1 MPKITILEKDL
12 TTAGASELLS
22 NIVYVP
28 GYAITGPVNKPT
40 LCRTLDEFKETFGSV
55 PYKFLNNQTYSS
67 SSSKTYA
74 YAGDYEKSYI
84 YAAELINRGLPILF
98 ERYMNTANITNFTAK
113 STVST
118 TDSKTLTISAV
129 YPGRYNEGIKC
140 TFSPSYIVLEN
151 DITITDEKSTLYK
164 GSELTDGSIVNGE
177 SSLGKLNESKAL
189 SKNDIIKAKSKIAL
203 GSNLN
208 GTLYTVDDYIVT
220 VTKGAQEL
228 SEITLS
234 FNPASDNFYT
244 KIKNDYIKFTSN
256 DLLTNITLN
265 LSEAT
270 EYILEISDKTTDE
283 FTVADLYGAMKGN
296 YTTSETITKSI
307 FEKIADNKDVYN
319 VKTITSG
326 SYPTFLSDDKSIA
339 SNMVQVAANCGDAL
353 AVIDHENNYENLY
366 EDINKDWTSATD
378 NSGDDAKKYAAM
390 FTPWATY
397 ITNTTASYLA
407 NNLINMPASFAY
419 VNSLANSIKINPNW
433 YAIAGVTRGNVP
445 GLIQV
450 DEEITGSTSDKYQS
464 KNGVSINPIMNVPS
478 YGYCIWGN
486 RTLHNNKGL
495 VASSFLN
502 IRALTNDIK
511 KVVYQASKE
520 LTFELNNDVTW
531 LNFRSKIEPTLDKMV
546 TGNGINGYKLIRATS
561 DKKATIKAIIR
572 IYPIEAVEDFD
583 ITIELAD
590 SFTTA
595 E

>member
-55 PYKFLNNQTYSS
+55 PYKFLSNQIAYGSNI
-67 SSSKTYA
+67 YA
-74 YAGDYEKSYI
+74 YAGDYEKSYT

-98 ERYMNTANITNFTAK
+98 ERYISTNNITKFTA
-113 STVST
+113 SSNVT
-118 TDSKTLTISAV
+118 TIDLKTLTLSAV

-151 DITITDEKSTLYK
+151 DITITDGDDKVSSILYK
-164 GSELTDGSIVNGE
+164 GSELANGSIVNGE
-177 SSLGKLNESKAL
+177 SSPGKLNESKAL
-189 SKNDIIKAKSKIAL
+189 NKDDIIKANSKIAL
-203 GSNLN
+203 GSKLN
-208 GTLYTVDDYIVT
+208 GTLYTVDNYIVT

-244 KIKNDYIKFTSN
+244 KIKNDYIKFTSK
-256 DLLTNITLN
+256 DLLANVTLN
-265 LSEAT
+265 LSDKT
-270 EYILEISDKTTDE
+270 EYVLEISDKTSDE
-283 FTVADLYGAMKGN
+283 FTVSSLYEAMKGGL
-296 YTTSETITKSI
+296 
-307 FEKIADNKDVYN
+307 FDKIAENKDIYN

-353 AVIDHENNYENLY
+353 AVIDHENNYTNLY
-366 EDINKDWTSATD
+366 DDVNKDWTSATD

-397 ITNTTASYLA
+397 VTNTTASYLA

-419 VNSLANSIKINPNW
+419 VSSLADSIKTNPNW
-433 YAIAGVTRGNVP
+433 YAIAGVTRGNAP

-464 KNGVSINPIMNVPS
+464 RNGVSINPIMNVPS

-520 LTFELNNDVTW
+520 LTFELNSDVTW
-531 LNFRSKIEPTLDKMV
+531 LTFRSKIEPTLDKMV
-546 TGNGINGYKLIRATS
+546 TGNGINGYKLIRAAS

>member
-390 FTPWATY
+390 FTP
-397 ITNTTASYLA
+397 
-407 NNLINMPASFAY
+407 
-419 VNSLANSIKINPNW
+419 
-433 YAIAGVTRGNVP
+433 
-445 GLIQV
+445 
-450 DEEITGSTSDKYQS
+450 
-464 KNGVSINPIMNVPS
+464 
-478 YGYCIWGN
+478 
-486 RTLHNNKGL
+486 
-495 VASSFLN
+495 
-502 IRALTNDIK
+502 
-511 KVVYQASKE
+511 
-520 LTFELNNDVTW
+520 
-531 LNFRSKIEPTLDKMV
+531 
-546 TGNGINGYKLIRATS
+546 
-561 DKKATIKAIIR
+561 
-572 IYPIEAVEDFD
+572 
-583 ITIELAD
+583 
-590 SFTTA
+590 
-595 E
+595 